1 MRDVRNIVNG
11 WIIQYGNRMGKY
23 FRLKEDGLFAVK
35 DEYDQEYVVDV
46 PDNSD
51 KVYFCAPIVILNDDS
66 ARASDMECIL
76 KWNLWGQKTQG
87 GTLSFEEATNRI
99 VFHKIFKIE
108 SLDDNSFTEE
118 FNRFMQSVDRIKDMW
133 EEYKQNFTKS
143 SLVDTNVMPMFR
155 V

>member
-51 KVYFCAPIVILNDDS
+51 KVSFSAPIVILNDDS
-66 ARASDMECIL
+66 TRAVSME
-76 KWNLWGQKTQG
+76 
-87 GTLSFEEATNRI
+87 
-99 VFHKIFKIE
+99 
-108 SLDDNSFTEE
+108 
-118 FNRFMQSVDRIKDMW
+118 
-133 EEYKQNFTKS
+133 
-143 SLVDTNVMPMFR
+143 
-155 V
+155 